1 MRRCLHS
8 EGIVDVYHFS
18 IKKSN
23 IYPMHTTTHTHTH
36 RHTSSASGG
45 AVNSAHVSDDNIP
58 KMDDQWF

>member
-1 MRRCLHS
+1 MRRCLQG

-18 IKKSN
+18 IKKA
-23 IYPMHTTTHTHTH
+23 IFIQCTQPHTY
-36 RHTSSASGG
+36 S

>member
-1 MRRCLHS
+1 MRRCLQG

-23 IYPMHTTTHTHTH
+23 IYPMHTTTHTY
-36 RHTSSASGG
+36 S

>member
-1 MRRCLHS
+1 MRRCLQG

-18 IKKSN
+18 IKKKQYLSN
-23 IYPMHTTTHTHTH
+23 AHTHTY
-36 RHTSSASGG
+36 S